1 MDPILAEPNQK
12 IDNSLQHLQKELAS
26 IRAGRANPSLV
37 EEIPVLAYGTRM
49 KMMEVGTI
57 SAPQPSL
64 IIIQVWDAS
73 LVKDVEKAIFES
85 NLGIN
90 PGVDGTTI
98 RLPLPPLTEERREEY
113 VKLVTQKGEA
123 AKVDIRQ
130 IRQDFRNTWEQEK
143 KAGSLSEDE
152 LFRREKLLQ
161 DLVDKAM
168 SAVDEYVQA
177 KQEDLRQL

>member
-1 MDPILAEPNQK
+1 MDPILSEPNQN
-12 IDNSLQHLQKELAS
+12 IDQILQRLQKELSS

-37 EEIPVLAYGTRM
+37 EEIPVMAYGVRM

-64 IIIQVWDAS
+64 ILIQVWDAG

-98 RLPLPPLTEERREEY
+98 RLSLPPLTEERREEY

-123 AKVDIRQ
+123 SKVEMRHVRQ
-130 IRQDFRNTWEQEK
+130 EFREKWEHEEK
-143 KAGSLSEDE
+143 VGTIGEDE
-152 LFRREKLLQ
+152 LQRREKILQ
-161 DLVDKAM
+161 ELMEKAA
-168 SAVDEYVQA
+168 STADEYVKA